1 MAQPTTFDIRK
12 NFHREHDKV
21 VELILFRATSEWSEE
36 WLNAIVREL
45 TNSYILNTAQDII
58 PFFNR
63 LAHYAYNNSASDDG
77 SITICDI
84 RNFVEEAVD
93 ELENAIWDT
102 AYTRLCEREGEPQEV
117 L

>member
-1 MAQPTTFDIRK
+1 MAQPIGFNVRQ

-21 VELILFRATSEWSEE
+21 VELILFRATSEWSEA
-36 WLNAIVREL
+36 WLNEMVIEL

-77 SITICDI
+77 GITISDV
-84 RNFVEEAVD
+84 RNFVEEAID

-102 AYTRLCEREGEPQEV
+102 AYARLWEREGEPNEV

>member
-1 MAQPTTFDIRK
+1 MAQPIGFNVRQK
-12 NFHREHDKV
+12 FYKEHDKV
-21 VELILFRATSEWSEE
+21 VDEILLRATKEWNEE
-36 WLNAIVREL
+36 WLNAIVSEL
-45 TNSYILNTAQDII
+45 TNSYILKTAQDIV

-77 SITICDI
+77 SITISDV
-84 RNFVEEAVD
+84 RNFVEEAID

-102 AYTRLCEREGEPQEV
+102 AYARLCEREGEPQEV

>member
-21 VELILFRATSEWSEE
+21 VELILSTAPSEWSEE

-45 TNSYILNTAQDII
+45 TNSYF

-77 SITICDI
+77 SITISDI
-84 RNFVEEAVD
+84 RNFVEEAID